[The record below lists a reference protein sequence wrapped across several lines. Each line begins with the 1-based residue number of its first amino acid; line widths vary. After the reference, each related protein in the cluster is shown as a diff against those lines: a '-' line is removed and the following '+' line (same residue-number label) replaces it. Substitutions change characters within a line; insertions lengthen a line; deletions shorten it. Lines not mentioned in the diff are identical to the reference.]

1 MNISV
6 MCTEPSS
13 YHVVAVVRK
22 GSGVTW
28 SNLKGRKSCHT
39 GLNRNAGWK
48 VPDSVICGKTPN
60 CLCEYHCKKKFFFL

>member
-22 GSGVTW
+22 GSRVTW
-28 SNLKGRKSCHT
+28 SNLKGKKSCHT
-39 GLNRNAGWK
+39 ALNLTAGWK
-48 VPDSVICGKTPN
+48 IPRFSPMRQNAYVSITV
-60 CLCEYHCKKKFFFL
+60 KKNFFF